1 MTRRVFLFPL
11 LMHRWS
17 INLFSPASFRVLL
30 AGVCG
35 VGLVIADKCTMPAQ
49 AQVRAD
55 STLPTNS
62 RVVRDGD
69 RFVITNG
76 TQTGTNLFH
85 SFQSFSVPENGTASF
100 QNIDSGIEHIISRV
114 TGSEISN
121 IEGLIE
127 ALDAD
132 GRVSSSDFFFIN
144 PNGIVFGPKASLN
157 IGGSFVGST
166 AEAID
171 FADGTQF
178 RADGTQ
184 SSSLLTVSVPTGLQ
198 LGQQSGSIIN
208 RSFTRLRDANGTIV
222 PDPFNPEE
230 PFFVGLQVPESNGIA
245 LVGSP
250 VFLDGGILTA
260 LSGRVELGSVQS
272 GRVALTRIEQGWQL
286 GYPSD
291 AVFGDITLDFAT
303 LAVDGSTEATAL
315 PGNIGGTPAFPL
327 NQAGSVQLTG
337 DSIRLIQSEI
347 LANSFDPIILGL
359 SDQNGRRIVIRGS
372 DIFLS
377 DSTIDATTFGNGDAG
392 DFLIVGDRLT
402 LRNGSQISSSTRGS
416 GNGGTITVRVN
427 DSIDIAGG
435 VFEITDEGPI
445 DWFPSGVF
453 TRIFN
458 GASGN
463 GGQLNVTA
471 DTLRIRDGGQI
482 DAVSAGTG
490 TAGSIQLFASDI
502 DISGVALNAD
512 GSLFVNGIDG
522 FPRRSGIFNTALN
535 QGDANQASIIT
546 ERLRIR
552 GGGVIQ
558 AGTFG
563 DGSGSNLSIRATEL
577 VEIIGT
583 DRDGRIPSSILAT
596 SGGIPGTEFIGFPNT
611 TGQAG
616 NITIQA
622 PLVRV
627 ADRGAIAVGSVNPE
641 VDVEEAGSIIIR
653 NTDQLLLSNQGQ
665 ILAQTATGD
674 GGNISLSLNDLLAL
688 RTGGQISTTAGF
700 DGIGGDGGN
709 ITITSPFITAV
720 AEENSDIAAN
730 AFVGQSGRVF
740 ITASGG
746 VFGIEPRQAATPL
759 SDITASS
766 AIGLNGEIII
776 NTPDI
781 DPNRATVELPSSL
794 VDASQLI
801 VQGCAVSGQFAQQN
815 QGVFVDV
822 GQGGIAPSL
831 TTILGSSDVVDDL
844 TVPSTW
850 DTVTR
855 EPNSSSAHSSIEAQG
870 WIRDAAGDITLVN
883 EISPVAT
890 TSGCLH

>member
-1 MTRRVFLFPL
+1 
-11 LMHRWS
+11 MHLWS
-17 INLFSPASFRVLL
+17 ISLLSPASLRVLL
-30 AGVCG
+30 AGICG
-35 VGLVIADKCTMPAQ
+35 AGLVIADKSNEPAQ

-85 SFQSFSVPENGTASF
+85 SFQSFSVPENGAASF

-114 TGSEISN
+114 TGSRVSN
-121 IEGLIE
+121 IEGLIQ
-127 ALDAD
+127 ALGTD
-132 GRVSSSDFFFIN
+132 GRVSSADFFFIN

-157 IGGSFVGST
+157 IGGSFIAST
-166 AEAID
+166 AEVID

-222 PDPFNPEE
+222 PDPLSPED

-272 GRVALTRIEQGWQL
+272 GRVGLTRIEQGWRL
-286 GYPSD
+286 SYPSD
-291 AVFGDITLDFAT
+291 VVFGDITLDFAI
-303 LAVDGSTEATAL
+303 LAVDGSTEDTAL
-315 PGNIGGTPAFPL
+315 SGNIGGTPAFPL
-327 NQAGSVQLTG
+327 NQAGSVQLAG
-337 DSIRLIQSEI
+337 DSIRLIRSAI
-347 LANSFDPIILGL
+347 LANSFDPILPGSL
-359 SDQNGRRIVIRGS
+359 DQNGRRIVIRSS
-372 DIFLS
+372 DLFLS
-377 DSTIDATTFGNGDAG
+377 DSTIEATTFGNGDAG

-402 LRNGSQISSSTRGS
+402 LRNGSQISSSTLGS
-416 GNGGTITVRVN
+416 GNGGTITLRIN
-427 DSIDIAGG
+427 DSIDVAGG
-435 VFEITDEGPI
+435 IFEITDEGQI

-453 TRIFN
+453 TRVID

-463 GGQLNVTA
+463 GGQLNITT
-471 DTLRIRDGGQI
+471 DTLRIRNGGQI

-490 TAGSIQLFASDI
+490 TAGSIQLFAPDI
-502 DISGVALNAD
+502 DISGVALNTD
-512 GSLFVNGIDG
+512 GSLFINSNDG

-535 QGDANQASIIT
+535 QGDANQVDIRT
-546 ERLRIR
+546 ERLSIR
-552 GGGVIQ
+552 DGGVIQ

-563 DGSGSNLSIRATEL
+563 DGSGSNLSIQATES

-583 DRDGRIPSSILAT
+583 DRDGRVPSSILAT

-616 NITIQA
+616 NITVQA

-641 VDVEEAGSIIIR
+641 VDVEDAGSITIQ

-674 GGNISLSLNDLLAL
+674 GGNIILSLNDILAL

-709 ITITSPFITAV
+709 ITITSPFIIAV
-720 AEENSDIAAN
+720 AEENSDIAAD
-730 AFVGQSGRVF
+730 AFLGRGGRVS

-746 VFGIEPRQAATPL
+746 VFGIEPQPTATPF

-766 AIGLNGEIII
+766 SIGLNGEIII
-776 NTPDI
+776 NTPDV
-781 DPNRATVELPSSL
+781 DPSRATVELPLSL

-801 VQGCAVSGQFAQQN
+801 VQGCSVSRQFAQQN

-822 GQGGIAPSL
+822 GRGGIAPSP
-831 TTILGSSDVVDDL
+831 TSILGSGDVVDDL

-850 DTVTR
+850 DTVTQ
-855 EPNSSSAHSSIEAQG
+855 ESNDSSAHSSIEAQG
-870 WIRDAAGDITLVN
+870 WIRDTAGDITLVN
-883 EISPVAT
+883 EISPVEI